1 MAMSHNGLVKLSE
14 ECAEVIQVAQKMIA
28 YPQLQLSEGI
38 LSSGLHPDGTCLRD
52 RLEEEL
58 GDVYAAIWFIT
69 EKLRPNEAVIQKRA
83 AHKLALFR
91 QWDSEP

>member
-14 ECAEVIQVAQKMIA
+14 ECAEVVQVAQKMIA
-28 YPQLQLSEGI
+28 YPQLQ

-69 EKLRPNEAVIQKRA
+69 EKLKPNEAVIQKRA

-91 QWDSEP
+91 QWDTEP